1 MPKRPARCY
10 RDIKPHPYTRR
21 EYMRGVPDPKI
32 RIFQMGTVKGDLPV
46 EVALKVK
53 ESCNIQHVAL
63 ESARIAANRYL
74 QKNLGRS
81 EYFLKIKVYPHHVLR
96 ENKMMAVAGA
106 DRLQEG
112 MRHAFGKPI
121 GTAARV
127 MEGQSIII
135 VKVIPENVEHAMK
148 ALKRAGMKLPSTYI
162 IEVVKGEELIKR

>member
-32 RIFQMGTVKGDLPV
+32 RIFQMGTVKGDFPV

-81 EYFLKIKVYPHHVLR
+81 EYFLKIKVYPHHVIR
-96 ENKMMAVAGA
+96 ENKMMAFAGA

-127 MEGQSIII
+127 TEGQSVIIA
-135 VKVIPENVEHAMK
+135 KVRPENIEHAMK
-148 ALKRAGMKLPSTYI
+148 ALKRAGMKLPSTYR
-162 IEVVKGEELIKR
+162 IEVVKGEELIKI